1 MEVISKKIKPV
12 LRLAGSKF
20 RKFDFINKIF
30 IKSKK
35 INFYELFGGTG
46 IVSTNIKNFHPNV
59 NVYLNDLDNLFPLT
73 KEIVETNLTTYEGLG
88 KYKTKLAEEFFIS
101 RVKNGLWN
109 KVDQYNLIL
118 NKISISHLD
127 YKNVKISPNS
137 FVYID
142 PPYFKRNNLYKNN
155 INHLELLRFINNLDK
170 SIIWLLSYDFDDIV
184 IQWYKNYYFYEDL
197 FLYSGLKTKGRK
209 TKKELWI
216 SNKNIF

>member
-1 MEVISKKIKPV
+1 M
-12 LRLAGSKF
+12 
-20 RKFDFINKIF
+20 
-30 IKSKK
+30 
-35 INFYELFGGTG
+35 
-46 IVSTNIKNFHPNV
+46 
-59 NVYLNDLDNLFPLT
+59 
-73 KEIVETNLTTYEGLG
+73 
-88 KYKTKLAEEFFIS
+88 
-101 RVKNGLWN
+101 
-109 KVDQYNLIL
+109 
-118 NKISISHLD
+118 D

-155 INHLELLRFINNLDK
+155 INHLELLRFINNLDR
-170 SIIWLLSYDFDDIV
+170 SITWLLSYDFNDIV